1 MGCRTRELREKAV
14 ISVCNGRCV
23 GYICD
28 FEVEP
33 CSGKLC
39 AIFVPAPSARL
50 FGHGEDICIPWD
62 KIVKIGED
70 TILVDLPEDVGGC
83 ECCADSKRR
92 LWRRLF

>member
-14 ISVCNGRCV
+14 ISLSNGRCV

-33 CSGKLC
+33 CSGKLT
-39 AIFVPAPSARL
+39 AIFVPTPSAGI
-50 FGHGEDICIPWD
+50 FNHGDDIRIPWD

-70 TILVDLPEDVGGC
+70 TVLVDIPEGAGEC
-83 ECCADSKRR
+83 ECCTEVKRR
-92 LWRRLF
+92 PWRRFF